1 MRPMTFGILGASNF
15 ALNRMAPAM
24 QIARGVR
31 LGALATSSVDKAARF
46 TDLVPDLRLHDDYAA
61 LLDDPSIEAVY
72 IPLPNHLHVE
82 WSIRALEA
90 GKHVLC
96 EKPLALT
103 AAAIDPLIAARDR
116 SGRFATEAYMIVHH
130 PQWQQ
135 VRDWLDQGAI
145 GQLRHAD
152 VAFSF
157 NNPDPG
163 NIRNRAETGGGSIP
177 DIGVYAYSSIRF
189 AARAEPERLRST
201 ITREGGVDTFAQV
214 TGTMSGPQGAFT
226 FAAMTSTRLH
236 PRQEVTFQGSKGMI
250 RVHVP
255 FNANVAGEAMLTLSR
270 PGLPDQVMRWPGLNQ
285 YVLQLEAFVA
295 HIRTG
300 APYPWTL
307 EDARKGQ
314 EMIDLVRAGEMAD
327 QGPCPS
333 APAEHSPRDI

>member
-1 MRPMTFGILGASNF
+1 MQAMNFGILGASNF
-15 ALNRMAPAM
+15 ALKHMAPAM
-24 QIARGVR
+24 QTARGVR
-31 LGALATSSVDKAARF
+31 LVALATSNPAKAQPF
-46 TDLVPDLRLHDDYAA
+46 QDLAPGLRVHATYEA
-61 LLDDPSIEAVY
+61 LLADPDIEAVY

-116 SGRFATEAYMIVHH
+116 TGRFVTEAYMIVHH
-130 PQWQQ
+130 PQWRQ

-145 GQLRHAD
+145 GRLLHAD

-157 NNPDPG
+157 NNPDPA

-189 AARAEPERLRST
+189 AARAEPARLRST

-214 TGTMSGPQGAFT
+214 TGTMTGPQGPFT

-236 PRQEVTFQGSKGMI
+236 PRQEVTFQGDEGMI

-270 PGLPDQVMRWPGLNQ
+270 RGEADQVMRWPGLNQ
-285 YVLQLEAFVA
+285 YALQLEAFVA

-300 APYPWTL
+300 APFPWTL

-314 EMIDLVRAGEMAD
+314 EMIDLVRAGEVAD
-327 QGPCPS
+327 
-333 APAEHSPRDI
+333 